1 MLTMK
6 LYEQLP
12 EEAVRI
18 RTEVFMDEQGF
29 CNEFDEIDKT
39 ALHAVLYEDGKAA
52 ATGRIYYEEEIHNC
66 YVIGRL
72 AVDKACRGKQY
83 GARLLR
89 FMEEEAEKRGGSRI
103 GLSAQK
109 QAMGFYQKQGY
120 YPVGDYYMD
129 EQCPHIWMQKEVNYV
144 K

>member
-1 MLTMK
+1 MLTVK

-18 RTEVFMDEQGF
+18 RKE
-29 CNEFDEIDKT
+29 
-39 ALHAVLYEDGKAA
+39 
-52 ATGRIYYEEEIHNC
+52 ATGRMYYEEEIHNC

-120 YPVGDYYMD
+120 HPVGDYYMD